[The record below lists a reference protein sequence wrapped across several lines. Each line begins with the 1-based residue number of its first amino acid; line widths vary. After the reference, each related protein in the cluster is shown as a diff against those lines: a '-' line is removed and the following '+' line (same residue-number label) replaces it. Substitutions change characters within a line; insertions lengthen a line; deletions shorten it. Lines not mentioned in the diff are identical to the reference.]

1 MFFEFAALWYL
12 PFTGGSHPRHILS
25 YVPNISTE
33 KILPHTSYVKD
44 DCWNICE
51 VVCYL
56 GKRVFLSQPQKVIC
70 TVAKNVWLTARNFWS
85 ENIYRRFAYFLWRC
99 LFFAKWHLMLLQSF
113 KMWCNAFG
121 FYHIPM
127 TSRLPWIS
135 LLPFMI
141 EVHKKN
147 CASSTDI
154 IVHLIFLGAKIHL
167 CSQYNGSLA
176 TYISDKQ
183 KDTKKSPTRI
193 GDVWMDNGNI
203 SKW

>member
-1 MFFEFAALWYL
+1 MCQTFQREKFCL
-12 PFTGGSHPRHILS
+12 THPMSKMILEIF
-25 YVPNISTE
+25 VRW
-33 KILPHTSYVKD
+33 
-44 DCWNICE
+44 C
-51 VVCYL
+51 
-56 GKRVFLSQPQKVIC
+56 VI
-70 TVAKNVWLTARNFWS
+70 S
-85 ENIYRRFAYFLWRC
+85 ENVSSYLNPRKSFVQLQKMSDWQRGISGAKTFIVASLTFC
-99 LFFAKWHLMLLQSF
+99 GDVFFFAKWHIMLLQSF

-141 EVHKKN
+141 EVQKKN

-167 CSQYNGSLA
+167 CSQDNGSLQLH
-176 TYISDKQ
+176 TCISDRQ

>member
-1 MFFEFAALWYL
+1 MKTIVKIEM
-12 PFTGGSHPRHILS
+12 HPQNSCPLFSYPYACPHPSSTVFWNQNNPWFSYPYAISVLYSSTPMLS
-25 YVPNISTE
+25 RGTR
-33 KILPHTSYVKD
+33 
-44 DCWNICE
+44 
-51 VVCYL
+51 L
-56 GKRVFLSQPQKVIC
+56 GVQRY
-70 TVAKNVWLTARNFWS
+70 
-85 ENIYRRFAYFLWRC
+85 ENIVDDGI
-99 LFFAKWHLMLLQSF
+99 MLLQSF

-127 TSRLPWIS
+127 TSRLPWIT

-141 EVHKKN
+141 EVQKKN
-147 CASSTDI
+147 CGSSTDI

-167 CSQYNGSLA
+167 CSQDNGSLRSS
-176 TYISDKQ
+176 TYISDRQ